1 LTTATKGAKVFEE
14 LLAARARDRAKVQAV
29 QNTSAGIVVA
39 AVMLWQL
46 LKWALLFAVLGV
58 VWILWVVFVVV
69 FGAFFTKQRS
79 RGSLG

>member
-1 LTTATKGAKVFEE
+1 MFEE

-58 VWILWVVFVVV
+58 VWILWVVFAVV
-69 FGAFFTKQRS
+69 FGAFGKQS
-79 RGSLG
+79 SARGSLK